1 MKKENFLMSLL
12 VAVFFLS
19 TTELD
24 AQVGIGTNSPNA
36 QAVLDVSS
44 TSKAFILPRLSTS
57 QRDLSITSPVAGML
71 IYNTTTSKFQGYTVL
86 PATVASNSST
96 GADTYVSNDEYPA
109 QTFQVSASTTSFSIS
124 FWVNQ
129 LYNSFSS
136 GNVTVELY
144 LGTPGGSATLL
155 NTQTTSV
162 TSTGQKTFTVS
173 GVSLSTGTTY
183 FFLVKPTTTFAT
195 GWFSLTRSGT
205 GGNPYA
211 NGAIYIYENHF
222 GMGWSWSSAYND
234 DLRFEVTE
242 VGYWVD
248 LH

>member
-1 MKKENFLMSLL
+1 MKKDNFLMTLL
-12 VAVFFLS
+12 AAVFFLS

-96 GADTYVSNDEYPA
+96 GADTYVSYEEYPA

-124 FWVNQ
+124 FWVDN
-129 LYNSFSS
+129 LYNGFLS
-136 GNVTVELY
+136 GNVTFELY
-144 LGTPGGSATLL
+144 QGTPGGSTTML

-162 TSTGQKTFTVS
+162 TSTGQKTLTVS
-173 GVSLSTGTTY
+173 GVSLSTGITY

-211 NGAIYIYENHF
+211 NGAIYIYSNQPM
-222 GMGWSWSSAYND
+222 MGWSWSSAYND
-234 DLRFEVTE
+234 DLRFEVFDLS
-242 VGYWVD
+242 GWVD